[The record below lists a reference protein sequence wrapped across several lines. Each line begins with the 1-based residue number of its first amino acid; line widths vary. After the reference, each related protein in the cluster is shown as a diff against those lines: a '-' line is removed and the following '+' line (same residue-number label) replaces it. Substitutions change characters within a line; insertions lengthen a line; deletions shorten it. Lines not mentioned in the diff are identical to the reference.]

1 MKLKYLFV
9 LYITL
14 ILIGCKRQK
23 SYKPVTYPKNYKAQI
38 DVVYKTVGDWEGKM
52 DIYNN
57 PAAKTPTPIILNIHG
72 GGWSTGQKESQT
84 DFGVFFENGY
94 AVANTSYRLVDVAPA
109 PAAIEDV
116 RCALIYLFN
125 NAEALNID
133 KSRVVIMGTSA
144 GGHLALMAGLLGNN
158 PIFDNDCSY
167 ENDIK
172 IAGIIDIYGITD
184 LVPISTLSTKKIWL
198 ADRFSDLDFVKSVS
212 PLYYVSKESPPVFIA
227 HGDRDEVVPYSQS
240 TALQEALNRSSVKNE
255 FFTIPDCGHGF
266 LTQKHKTLLKE
277 NIMGFLKK
285 IL

>member
-9 LYITL
+9 FCVNLVL
-14 ILIGCKRQK
+14 LGCTRQK
-23 SYKPVTYPKNYKAQI
+23 SYKPVEYPKNYKAQLN
-38 DVVYKTVGDWEGKM
+38 VVYKTVGNWEGKI

-57 PAAKTPTPIILNIHG
+57 PTAKTPTPIILNIHG
-72 GGWSTGQKESQT
+72 GGWRDGQKESQN
-84 DFGVFFENGY
+84 DFASFFKNGY

-116 RCALIYLFN
+116 RCALIYLLN

-158 PIFDNDCSY
+158 SIFDNECNYKD
-167 ENDIK
+167 DIR

-184 LVPISTLSTKKIWL
+184 LVPISALSTKKTWL
-198 ADRFSDLDFVKSVS
+198 AERFNDLEFVKSVS
-212 PLYYVSKESPPVFIA
+212 PVNYVSNDSPPVFIA
-227 HGDRDEVVPYSQS
+227 HGDRDKVVPYSQS
-240 TALQEALNRSSVKNE
+240 TELQEALKSQDIKNE
-255 FFTIPDCGHGF
+255 FVTIPDCGHGF
-266 LTQKHKTLLKE
+266 LTQKQKEFLKE
-277 NIMGFLKK
+277 NITAFLKD